1 MKAIRL
7 FGSAVFTLSL
17 VLPAGAAN
25 WHDVDDPQSLRS
37 LFSNKTFKGKDWMGR
52 PIVDH
57 YRSDGQAS
65 ILWRGQRIPARWE
78 VKGRDQVCV
87 VWSVRGECY
96 RMQRHASK
104 AALYRR
110 IDVAN
115 DMAIE
120 YMVEEGVA
128 DF

>member
-1 MKAIRL
+1 MTAIRL

-37 LFSNKTFKGKDWMGR
+37 LHSNKTFKGKDWMGR
-52 PIVDH
+52 PIVIH
-57 YRSDGQAS
+57 YRADGQGL
-65 ILWRGQRIPARWE
+65 ILWKGQRMPTRWE
-78 VKGRDQVCV
+78 VQGRNLVCV

-104 AALYRR
+104 EELYRR

-120 YMVEEGVA
+120 YMVEEGVP